1 MKSVKEKSGAYK
13 KWLETKLPTDR
24 SEYKKKCAITKREV
38 RKLNWESWDRCVCN
52 IEYDVHGAQ
61 TMEYKI
67 MSHLNKTENDTA
79 SINVIREETGLN
91 YYKDLWT
98 NPVEKY
104 IKSYTGEVTT
114 VDLITYDELEE
125 ILKSFKSDDMNVE

>member
-1 MKSVKEKSGAYK
+1 M
-13 KWLETKLPTDR
+13 
-24 SEYKKKCAITKREV
+24 
-38 RKLNWESWDRCVCN
+38 CN

-61 TMEYKI
+61 TMAYKI

-114 VDLITYDELEE
+114 VDLITYNELEE
-125 ILKSFKSDDMNVE
+125 LLKSSKNKKTPGIDDVNIELIKYAPLEK